1 MNKLQTALERALPIV
16 AAAYGEQFG
25 VNVVLSG
32 TDAYT
37 DGETI
42 YLPLLNAM
50 SDLREVLF
58 GYLAHEAAHV
68 RSSDF
73 NTLKKCKSPME
84 KSCTNLIEDI
94 RIERL
99 IQEVFPGTQFTLN
112 AMWSYIVE
120 QGMSPPATPE
130 DNEATK
136 LFQYL
141 LHRLRSEVLHR
152 DASTPLAES
161 SQRVVEQTFPVGFFV
176 RLDGLLGKHLD
187 NLTCSDDCL
196 KLARAI
202 LKALKDAEEEERQQ
216 QQNQEQQQQS
226 SDSSQGDQ
234 SQQAGGSGGS
244 GDGESQPQP
253 GKADSS
259 NGGDANQGTGDSQ
272 QSSADSD
279 GNGNQAQDTGSG
291 NQSSSAQGASDS
303 SGDQGQP
310 QGGNGASLHERLI
323 NETNLP
329 EDAVGQLRE
338 QLADQAR
345 EDNDGERVAID
356 TSSVGSDARNHGDT
370 SSLKTGILAS
380 STIRSRLLGLLQAQT
395 RQKQWLHTRGKRVDG
410 KRLARLPTGDS
421 RVFIQ
426 REEMQRPDTAVHV
439 LLDCSGS
446 MNRIQEVANQATVS
460 LALAVSTIPKCD
472 IAASMFPGIGGE
484 VSPILHRGQPVRAGL
499 GRFAVCSSGGTPLA
513 EAMLYA
519 ARELV
524 ASKRQR
530 KVLIIITD
538 GAPNN
543 GGAVRYLND
552 LVAGHVDTYAIGIG
566 STAVSQY
573 FEKWSVINDVKEL
586 QKALFTIAGQ
596 FLDLH

>member
-1 MNKLQTALERALPIV
+1 MNNLQTALERALPIV

-32 TDAYT
+32 TDAFT

-42 YLPLLNAM
+42 YLPLLKAM
-50 SDLREVLF
+50 SELREVLF

-68 RSSDF
+68 RASDF
-73 NTLKKCKSPME
+73 NTLKKCKNQME

-99 IQEVFPGTQFTLN
+99 IQEVFPGTQFTLD
-112 AMWSYIVE
+112 AMWNHIVE

-130 DNEATK
+130 DNEATQ

-152 DASTPLAES
+152 EASTPLAES

-176 RLDGLLGKHLD
+176 RLDGLLGKHMD

-196 KLARAI
+196 KLARAV
-202 LKALKDAEEEERQQ
+202 LKALKDAEKE
-216 QQNQEQQQQS
+216 EQQQQQS
-226 SDSSQGDQ
+226 QDQQQESDDSPQGDQ
-234 SQQAGGSGGS
+234 SQQAEGSGGNAA
-244 GDGESQPQP
+244 GDSQAQSGESDPST
-253 GKADSS
+253 D
-259 NGGDANQGTGDSQ
+259 GDADQGKGDSQ
-272 QSSADSD
+272 QSSVDSD
-279 GNGNQAQDTGSG
+279 GNQQPEPGDQP
-291 NQSSSAQGASDS
+291 SSSQDS
-303 SGDQGQP
+303 SAKTGDEGEV
-310 QGGNGASLHERLI
+310 QGGNSASMHERLI
-323 NETNLP
+323 NETDLP
-329 EDAVGQLRE
+329 EDAIGQLRD

-345 EDNDGERVAID
+345 EDNNGERVAID

-380 STIRSRLLGLLQAQT
+380 SAIRSRLLGLLQAQT

-410 KRLARLPTGDS
+410 KRLTRLSAGDS
-421 RVFIQ
+421 RIFIQ
-426 REEMQRPDTAVHV
+426 REDVRRPDTAVHV

-472 IAASMFPGIGGE
+472 IAASMFPGIAGE
-484 VSPILHRGQPVRAGL
+484 VSPILHRGQPVRASL

-543 GGAVRYLND
+543 GGAVRYLNS
-552 LVAGHVDTYAIGIG
+552 LVSGHVDTYAIGIG

-573 FEKWSVINDVKEL
+573 FEKWSVINDVREL

-596 FLDLH
+596 FLNLH

>member
-130 DNEATK
+130 DNEATQ

-187 NLTCSDDCL
+187 NLTCSDDCM

-216 QQNQEQQQQS
+216 QQNQEQQQS

-234 SQQAGGSGGS
+234 SRQLVDRVEVVTANHNLNREKQTHRTVVMLTRGQ
-244 GDGESQPQP
+244 ETR
-253 GKADSS
+253 SS
-259 NGGDANQGTGDSQ
+259 
-272 QSSADSD
+272 
-279 GNGNQAQDTGSG
+279 
-291 NQSSSAQGASDS
+291 
-303 SGDQGQP
+303 P
-310 QGGNGASLHERLI
+310 
-323 NETNLP
+323 
-329 EDAVGQLRE
+329 
-338 QLADQAR
+338 
-345 EDNDGERVAID
+345 
-356 TSSVGSDARNHGDT
+356 
-370 SSLKTGILAS
+370 
-380 STIRSRLLGLLQAQT
+380 AQT
-395 RQKQWLHTRGKRVDG
+395 VMATATRLKIPGQETSHRRPKVNRIRPVIRVNL
-410 KRLARLPTGDS
+410 KVAT
-421 RVFIQ
+421 
-426 REEMQRPDTAVHV
+426 V
-439 LLDCSGS
+439 LLCMSGS
-446 MNRIQEVANQATVS
+446 LTRPICQRMPLGSYESNWQIKPVKTTMANVWPLIRPAWGVMPEIM
-460 LALAVSTIPKCD
+460 VIP
-472 IAASMFPGIGGE
+472 
-484 VSPILHRGQPVRAGL
+484 VV
-499 GRFAVCSSGGTPLA
+499 
-513 EAMLYA
+513 
-519 ARELV
+519 
-524 ASKRQR
+524 
-530 KVLIIITD
+530 
-538 GAPNN
+538 
-543 GGAVRYLND
+543 
-552 LVAGHVDTYAIGIG
+552 
-566 STAVSQY
+566 
-573 FEKWSVINDVKEL
+573 
-586 QKALFTIAGQ
+586 
-596 FLDLH
+596 

>member
-42 YLPLLNAM
+42 YLPLLDAM
-50 SDLREVLF
+50 SELREVLF

-73 NTLKKCKSPME
+73 STLKKCKSPLE

-112 AMWSYIVE
+112 AMWSYVVE

-130 DNEATK
+130 DNEATQ

-152 DASTPLAES
+152 GASTPLAES
-161 SQRVVEQTFPVGFFV
+161 SQWVVEQTFPVGFFV
-176 RLDGLLGKHLD
+176 RLDGLFGKYMD

-216 QQNQEQQQQS
+216 QQSQDQQQQS

-234 SQQAGGSGGS
+234 SQQAGGSS
-244 GDGESQPQP
+244 GNGEGELQPKP
-253 GKADSS
+253 GQADSS
-259 NGGDANQGTGDSQ
+259 NGDDANQGAGDSQ
-272 QSSADSD
+272 QSSGDI
-279 GNGNQAQDTGSG
+279 QAQDTRSG
-291 NQSSSAQGASDS
+291 TQPSSAQDS
-303 SGDQGQP
+303 PVLSGVEGQP

-345 EDNDGERVAID
+345 EDNNGERVAID
-356 TSSVGSDARNHGDT
+356 TSSIGSDARNHGDT

-410 KRLARLPTGDS
+410 KRLTRLPTGDS
-421 RVFIQ
+421 RVFIR

-446 MNRIQEVANQATVS
+446 MNRIQAVANQATVS
-460 LALAVSTIPKCD
+460 LALAISTIPKCD
-472 IAASMFPGIGGE
+472 IASSMFPGIGGE
-484 VSPILHRGQPVRAGL
+484 VSPILRRGQPVRTGL

-519 ARELV
+519 ARELA

-552 LVAGHVDTYAIGIG
+552 LVAGYVDTYAIGIG
-566 STAVSQY
+566 STAVSKF

-586 QKALFTIAGQ
+586 QQALFTIAGQ
-596 FLDLH
+596 FLDLN